1 MANGECRMPNAE
13 NGVLGMTIAAV
24 VARARQRLLAG
35 GVPADEA
42 PGDAEVLARHVLG
55 WDLTQ
60 YAGGRREAPPADF
73 SFRYDALIA
82 RRLTREPVSQIVG
95 HREFWGL
102 DFEVT
107 RDVLTPRPETELVVQ
122 AVLDVC
128 QTPAQLA
135 VWPPLIVDIGTGSG
149 CIAVALATELP
160 NAMFIAS
167 DASLAAL
174 TVARRNAAR
183 HGVGQR
189 IAFMHSAE
197 IPPESDVEIV
207 VSNPP
212 YIPVGERASLPPDV
226 REYEPELALFGGSD
240 GLQFVRALLRHLRG
254 DVTEN
259 GRLIVEVGYD
269 QAARVKAMANP
280 RFWTF
285 DRAYRDLQDIERV
298 LVFRALRPPDGD
310 FGDEGG
316 WSEP

>member
-1 MANGECRMPNAE
+1 MTVGE
-13 NGVLGMTIAAV
+13 V
-24 VARARQRLLAG
+24 VARARARLLAG
-35 GVPADEA
+35 GVPAEEA
-42 PGDAEVLARHVLG
+42 PGDAEVLARHALG
-55 WDLTQ
+55 WDLTR
-60 YAGGRREAPPADF
+60 YAGSRSEVPPPDF
-73 SFRYDALIA
+73 VPRYDALLA

-122 AVLDVC
+122 AVLDLYEPE
-128 QTPAQLA
+128 TRATAGPI
-135 VWPPLIVDIGTGSG
+135 IVDVGTGSG
-149 CIAVALATELP
+149 CIAIALATELA

-167 DASLAAL
+167 DASRAAL

-183 HGVGQR
+183 HGVSQR

-197 IPPESDVEIV
+197 IPPQYDVEIV

-212 YIPVGERASLPPDV
+212 YIPLAERASLAPEV
-226 REYEPELALFGGSD
+226 RNYEPEDALFAGAD
-240 GLQFVRALLRHLRG
+240 GLEVLRALLRNLRG

-269 QAARVKAMANP
+269 QASRVKALANP
-280 RFWTF
+280 RFWAF
-285 DRAYRDLQDIERV
+285 ERAYRDLQGIERV
-298 LVFRALRPPDGD
+298 LAFRALRPPDGD

-316 WSEP
+316 WREP

>member
-1 MANGECRMPNAE
+1 MTNDDADVTRQMSIAE
-13 NGVLGMTIAAV
+13 L

-42 PGDAEVLARHVLG
+42 PGDAEVLARQALG
-55 WDLTQ
+55 WDLTT
-60 YAGGRREAPPADF
+60 YAIDRREPAPLDF
-73 SFRYDALIA
+73 PERYDALLV
-82 RRLTREPVSQIVG
+82 RRLTREPVSHIVG
-95 HREFWGL
+95 SREFWGL
-102 DFEVT
+102 DFEVN

-122 AVLDVC
+122 AALDAC
-128 QTPAQLA
+128 REPHRFSA
-135 VWPPLIVDIGTGSG
+135 WPPLIVDIGTGSG

-160 NAMFIAS
+160 DAMFIAS

-189 IAFMHSAE
+189 IAFLHSSQ
-197 IPPESDVEIV
+197 IPPEDDVEIV

-212 YIPVGERASLPPDV
+212 YIPLRDRESLAPEV
-226 REYEPELALFGGSD
+226 RDHEPEQALFGGTD
-240 GLQFVRALLRHLRG
+240 GLEILRALLRNLRG

-285 DRAYRDLQDIERV
+285 ERSYQDLQGIERV
-298 LVFRALRPPDGD
+298 LVFRARRPPDGD

>member
-1 MANGECRMPNAE
+1 MTVGEMVAH
-13 NGVLGMTIAAV
+13 
-24 VARARQRLLAG
+24 ARARLLAG

-42 PGDAEVLARHVLG
+42 PGDAEVLARHALE
-55 WDLTQ
+55 WDLTR
-60 YAGGRREAPPADF
+60 YAIGRNEMPPPDF
-73 SFRYDALIA
+73 ASRYDALIA

-102 DFEVT
+102 EFEVT

-128 QTPAQLA
+128 KQPAQLPA
-135 VWPPLIVDIGTGSG
+135 WPPLIVDIGTGSG

-160 NAMFIAS
+160 DAKFIAS

-183 HGVGQR
+183 HGVSQR
-189 IAFMHSAE
+189 IAFMHGAQ
-197 IPPESDVEIV
+197 IPPVHDVEIV

-212 YIPVGERASLPPDV
+212 YISLAEGASLAPEV
-226 REYEPELALFGGSD
+226 RNYEPAPALFAGTD
-240 GLQFVRALLRHLRG
+240 GLEVLRALLRNLRG
-254 DVTEN
+254 DVIEN

-269 QAARVKAMANP
+269 QASRVKAMANP
-280 RFWTF
+280 RFWVF
-285 DRAYRDLQDIERV
+285 DRAYRDLQGIERV